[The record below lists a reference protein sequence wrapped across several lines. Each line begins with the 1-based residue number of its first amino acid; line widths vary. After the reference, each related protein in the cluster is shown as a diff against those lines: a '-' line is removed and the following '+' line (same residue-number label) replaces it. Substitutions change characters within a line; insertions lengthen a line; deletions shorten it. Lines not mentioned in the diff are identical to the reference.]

1 MGSIDLKD
9 AVDKVFK
16 SNRELAS
23 KIIKIIG
30 ALWRNIKS
38 AGVEELKIMNFCGT
52 HEWTTTH
59 YGLRALLPDGIDMVA
74 GPGCPVCITPSFYVE
89 SAVKLALE
97 GVRVYS
103 YGDAYRLPAVKKVND
118 VKSLAEARSM
128 GGRVIGLVGGT
139 GNLGRGLALRLAKA
153 SQEVVIGSRYKE
165 KAETIAKEVT
175 EKICKKVQGLT
186 NEDAARI
193 SDVIILTIPFEGIR
207 NIIEKISQYL
217 EGKTVISTIV
227 PPIFSEK
234 SAAEVVR
241 ELLPR
246 TVYLA
251 SAFHNIGYK
260 ALLDLEKDVECDVAV
275 CGDEPA
281 KKIAIELAEKIPGV
295 RAFDCGPIEY
305 SRIIENFTHL
315 LIYMNKRYRKKGVSL
330 RFTGI

>member
-1 MGSIDLKD
+1 MSD
-9 AVDKVFK
+9 
-16 SNRELAS
+16 
-23 KIIKIIG
+23 
-30 ALWRNIKS
+30 
-38 AGVEELKIMNFCGT
+38 
-52 HEWTTTH
+52 
-59 YGLRALLPDGIDMVA
+59 
-74 GPGCPVCITPSFYVE
+74 
-89 SAVKLALE
+89 
-97 GVRVYS
+97 
-103 YGDAYRLPAVKKVND
+103 
-118 VKSLAEARSM
+118 
-128 GGRVIGLVGGT
+128 RVIGLVGGT

-165 KAETIAKEVT
+165 KAETVAREIT
-175 EKICKKVQGLT
+175 QRIGKKVQGST
-186 NEDAARI
+186 NEYTARI
-193 SDVIILTIPFEGIR
+193 SDVIILTIPFEGI
-207 NIIEKISQYL
+207 ISIVEGISQYL

-251 SAFHNIGYK
+251 SAFHSIGYK

-315 LIYMNKRYRKKGVSL
+315 LIYMNKRYRRRGVSL